1 MVHRRRRC
9 SRIHIGEMHIHIGE
23 MYIPAGG
30 FGESQL
36 EFHREK
42 NFNDYYRWILVII
55 SYICL
60 VIKTNQS

>member
-1 MVHRRRRC
+1 
-9 SRIHIGEMHIHIGE
+9 MHIHIGE